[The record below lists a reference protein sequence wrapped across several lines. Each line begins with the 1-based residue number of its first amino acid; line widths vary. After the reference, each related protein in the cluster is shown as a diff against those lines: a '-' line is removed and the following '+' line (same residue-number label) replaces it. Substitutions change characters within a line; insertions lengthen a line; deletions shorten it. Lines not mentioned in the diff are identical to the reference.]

1 MYNKNND
8 NNDNNV
14 KNFPGKTCFVGFQL
28 KVFENNRTFMEKKKK
43 AALHTTTLMHCK
55 ARQVLRDLFWK
66 I

>member
-1 MYNKNND
+1 MYNKNNE

-14 KNFPGKTCFVGFQL
+14 KNFPGKTFFVGFQL
-28 KVFENNRTFMEKKKK
+28 TVFENNSTFMEKKK